1 MGLSDLPIQPFF
13 IERFR
18 NHIASRRVSASY
30 IFVGTESRGASILA
44 KAFAKMLN
52 CEKQDSDFCGVCHSC
67 RMIEAQTHPDV
78 KVYDPG
84 DARFGI
90 GLARQVQQESMESN
104 YDARYRVNILKN
116 AHSMTIEA
124 QNALLKLLE
133 DGKPNCTNVLLSES
147 LDEILPTIQ
156 SRSIVLR
163 LPPLPAGPSAA
174 LLVEKGLAEEIAKKE
189 SESFLGDISLSAWM
203 AENTEKTEQLLQI
216 MTSFGE
222 GTVLPLL
229 TVLEDDENLEYILH
243 LVREV
248 LHRAV
253 LLKHGIHIDGA
264 FLEKAVPK
272 IANMPQER
280 LQTIERALA
289 ETERLWKTQSK
300 KTTLAQAMFLRAWT
314 SLA

>member
-13 IERFR
+13 TERFK
-18 NHIASRRVSASY
+18 NHISSKRIATSY
-30 IFVGTESRGASILA
+30 IFVGTESRGSSILA
-44 KAFAKMLN
+44 KAFAKTLN

-104 YDARYRVNILKN
+104 YGARYRVNILKN
-116 AHSMTIEA
+116 AHSMTTEA

-133 DGKPNCTNVLLSES
+133 DGKSNCTNVLLSGG

-163 LPPLPAGPSAA
+163 LPPLPADSSATI
-174 LLVEKGLAEEIAKKE
+174 LVGNGLAEEIAKRE
-189 SESFLGDISLSAWM
+189 SESFLGDISLCMWM
-203 AENTEKTEQLLQI
+203 TENSEKTEQVLQVI
-216 MTSFGE
+216 AGFGE
-222 GTVLPLL
+222 GTLLPLL
-229 TVLEDDENLEYILH
+229 AVLEDDENLEYILH

-253 LLKHGIHIDGA
+253 LLKHGIHDGSA
-264 FLEKAVPK
+264 ILESAVPK
-272 IANMPQER
+272 IANLPSEK
-280 LQTIERALA
+280 LNAIEKALS

-300 KTTLAQAMFLRAWT
+300 KTTLAQAMFLRAWM
-314 SLA
+314 SLV